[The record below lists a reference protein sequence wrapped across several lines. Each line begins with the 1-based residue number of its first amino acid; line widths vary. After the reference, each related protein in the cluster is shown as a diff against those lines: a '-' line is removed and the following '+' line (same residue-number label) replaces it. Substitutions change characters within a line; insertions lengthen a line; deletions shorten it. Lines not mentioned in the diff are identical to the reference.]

1 MREVRPYP
9 AYRHIYPFS
18 DPALANLAYSFTYA
32 YTQPQPVADYT
43 EPLAKAIDD
52 WKRSASRAHLV
63 QVEEGEQLLLFDH
76 RNLLR
81 PEQITTLDGLHRQ
94 ALLAYAEIRHSAEL
108 QYLLERQLSRSLTTG
123 EVAETVQPLLAE
135 GWMVQE
141 GDSFLSLPVPSL
153 RSREGAFSAAPLFLK
168 GNCFKTS
175 GASGGA

>member
-9 AYRHIYPFS
+9 AYRHTYRHIYPFS
-18 DPALANLAYSFTYA
+18 DSALANLAYSFTYTYA
-32 YTQPQPVADYT
+32 QPQPMADYP

-81 PEQITTLDGLHRQ
+81 PEQITALDGMHRQ
-94 ALLAYAEIRHSAEL
+94 ALLACAEIRHSAEL

-123 EVAETVQPLLAE
+123 EVAETVRPLLAE
-135 GWMVQE
+135 GWLVRE
-141 GDSFLSLPVPSL
+141 GDCLLSATVPSL
-153 RSREGAFSAAPLFLK
+153 RSRAGTLRGAPSF
-168 GNCFKTS
+168 
-175 GASGGA
+175 